1 MANAFSLV
9 RKVKVC
15 GHLVTKAGLVS
26 AVQLQHQPTN
36 RKGVTKAFGA
46 KPALPKLGGASEWIA
61 NLVSCCIDE
70 HGVTSVSL
78 GGCFCLG
85 AALVSD
91 VFQNYR
97 AVAKSCSW
105 WVTKVEE
112 EGIKKTAWSDGN
124 VFCFFFFYGCVEI
137 DCVRNTVLSGS
148 KYFWTRKSFRLRGI
162 RKGISLL

>member
-15 GHLVTKAGLVS
+15 GHLMTKVGLVS

-36 RKGVTKAFGA
+36 WKSVTKAFGA
-46 KPALPKLGGASEWIA
+46 KLMLPKLGRASEWIA

-70 HGVTSVSL
+70 HGVISVSL
-78 GGCFCLG
+78 GACFCLG
-85 AALVSD
+85 AVLVSD

-112 EGIKKTAWSDGN
+112 EGIKK
-124 VFCFFFFYGCVEI
+124 
-137 DCVRNTVLSGS
+137 
-148 KYFWTRKSFRLRGI
+148 KSMF
-162 RKGISLL
+162 